1 MLINS
6 KKVQYFVSLS
16 NVFLAVVSILSGSSN
31 NGNMKDHKPE
41 LKVIN
46 ITDVLRPK
54 KLRQIAKTGT
64 VDKKRPERA
73 KLKKKKVVCPKCFT
87 FYTSLCFYLWGRY

>member
-1 MLINS
+1 MVINS

-64 VDKKRPERA
+64 VDKKGRKGQNLRRK
-73 KLKKKKVVCPKCFT
+73 KLFVQNASLSILLSAFT
-87 FYTSLCFYLWGRY
+87 CDCRY

>member
-1 MLINS
+1 MVINF

-41 LKVIN
+41 LKVIS

-64 VDKKRPERA
+64 VDKK
-73 KLKKKKVVCPKCFT
+73 
-87 FYTSLCFYLWGRY
+87 GRKGQN

>member
-1 MLINS
+1 M
-6 KKVQYFVSLS
+6 SLS

-54 KLRQIAKTGT
+54 KLRQIAKTGR
-64 VDKKRPERA
+64 VDKKGRKGKIEEEK
-73 KLKKKKVVCPKCFT
+73 KLFVQYASLSILLSAFTCGADIEKKS
-87 FYTSLCFYLWGRY
+87 SL